1 MDSQQVQWIQ
11 VEIQFHGVNMSKHG
25 NIDITNFL
33 CQACFGRKKLP
44 ATTASVVYPKSFK
57 FPVQNDK

>member
-11 VEIQFHGVNMSKHG
+11 VEIQFHGVNMSKHR

-33 CQACFGRKKLP
+33 CQACFGIKKLP
-44 ATTASVVYPKSFK
+44 AITASVVYPK
-57 FPVQNDK
+57 QEL